1 VRALTKRIT
10 IRDRDTPYG
19 RGRAGATMKIVRPV
33 IDSIAVERL
42 RVQTLGVLSEGT
54 GRASDET
61 KRALDA
67 GIDRAVECAEPGGE
81 YVTSSVVEIVPGGV
95 ETADGFIASPMFA
108 RIAGRASDGAR
119 VMFALATLGEALDE
133 ELRKKGSLLETFVL
147 DAVASELAEIV
158 ADMVEEVWKNE
169 ASLARREG
177 SLRMSP
183 GYCDWPLTGQNVL
196 FTALDASAIGV
207 RLSPS
212 YLMIPSKSVSSAAVV
227 ASHVPLLA
235 PCVTCPKADCPF
247 RRMAFDAFLAGA
259 ASEPTATGEQ
269 G

>member
-1 VRALTKRIT
+1 
-10 IRDRDTPYG
+10 
-19 RGRAGATMKIVRPV
+19 MKIVRPI

-61 KRALDA
+61 RRALDA
-67 GIDRAVECAEPGGE
+67 GVDRAVECACPRGE
-81 YVTSSVVEIVPGGV
+81 YVSSSIVEILPGGV

-108 RIAGRASDGAR
+108 RIAGRARGEVR
-119 VMFALATLGEALDE
+119 TMFALATLGEALDE
-133 ELRKKGSLLETFVL
+133 ELRRARSLLETFVL

-158 ADMVEEVWKNE
+158 ADMVEEAWKNE

-183 GYCDWPLTGQNVL
+183 GYCDWPLLGQDVI
-196 FTALDASAIGV
+196 FTALDASEIGV
-207 RLSPS
+207 RLTPS
-212 YLMIPSKSVSSAAVV
+212 YLMVPSKSVSSAAVV

-235 PCVTCPKADCPF
+235 PCVTCRKAECPF
-247 RRMAFDAFLAGA
+247 RRMPFDALATGA
-259 ASEPTATGEQ
+259 DPESTATKEQ